1 MKQPVALALILLAGP
16 ALVAAQKGA
25 PDGVKGTAFLTTLD
39 GNSTKTINVA
49 MPGQAACPVAM
60 QAKQGS
66 ASGLVK
72 VRKQQP
78 DAGQGLQNAKP
89 GQHIHLILGKTGQF
103 DLRQIAGATVT
114 AQGLSAKGRLTT
126 TPAGTDSASP
136 DVTRSLDV
144 RFTAEDDGTVS
155 AELDLPGFTSVR
167 SIRIETLALKDGS
180 TWTLARGQRCAVTP
194 DPLMLIAN
202 E

>member
-16 ALVAAQKGA
+16 ALVTAQKGA
-25 PDGVKGTAFLTTLD
+25 PAGVKGTAFVTTLD
-39 GNSTKTINVA
+39 GNSTKTVNVA
-49 MPGQAACPVAM
+49 IPAQVACPVAM

-78 DAGQGLQNAKP
+78 DAGRETKP
-89 GQHIHLILGKTGQF
+89 GQHIHLILGRNGQF
-103 DLRQIAGATVT
+103 DLRQVDGATVT
-114 AQGLSAKGRLTT
+114 AQGLSAKGHLTT
-126 TPAGTDSASP
+126 TPAGTDGVSP

-144 RFTAEDDGTVS
+144 RFTSDDDGTVS

-167 SIRIETLALKDGS
+167 SIRIETLALKDVS
-180 TWTLARGQRCAVTP
+180 TWTLARGQRCAVTH
-194 DPLMLIAN
+194 DPLMLIPN